1 MIKNV
6 INNVFILKDG
16 LEPNLEAIQF
26 NEPLIQFIPISLDDI
41 KTINTTNLDKIKE
54 HNLFIVRIDQLDEDK
69 KKKFMNFFINSFN
82 FSFPYILFL
91 TNSPLTIE
99 EEENIIKM
107 DSFYY
112 ILPEK
117 IEKHYSSYFKLF
129 VKAIFEKLHYI
140 GRINSYIIDA
150 FQTIVNAQIIEDQRN
165 EILNLNQELTKLS
178 KTDYLT
184 NVLNRRA
191 FFDALESE
199 RKRTL
204 REHWRIHESNTTI
217 SESAEPLQKKLTILH
232 KPHGCFFDHY
242 GNYCCII
249 LDIDHFKY
257 INDTYGHL
265 KGDEVLKELGKIL
278 NSKEIFREN
287 DTIARYG
294 GEEFVIMLPET
305 NIFHAKI
312 PAERLR
318 KQIKNLDF
326 TSDDGKTF
334 RVTISIG
341 ISEFRISDTTNED
354 IINRA
359 DQALYFAKENGRDQV
374 IVYEDIMN
382 D

>member
-1 MIKNV
+1 MFKDLNIPKSFPFPYSPETFTKKEKDILLNFFTN
-6 INNVFILKDG
+6 IDKPVFGIY
-16 LEPNLEAIQF
+16 NLPQEVVGAMF
-26 NEPLIQFIPISLDDI
+26 SRYSRS
-41 KTINTTNLDKIKE
+41 DKSVRR
-54 HNLFIVRIDQLDEDK
+54 LFLDEFWDPSFSTLKSNSKSLQKATDRTNNFYK
-69 KKKFMNFFINSFN
+69 KV
-82 FSFPYILFL
+82 YA
-91 TNSPLTIE
+91 E
-99 EEENIIKM
+99 YGD
-107 DSFYY
+107 DSVIQVGSIHIAF
-112 ILPEK
+112 E
-117 IEKHYSSYFKLF
+117 F
-129 VKAIFEKLHYI
+129 VSQIA
-140 GRINSYIIDA
+140 
-150 FQTIVNAQIIEDQRN
+150 VQIIEDQRN

>member
-16 LEPNLEAIQF
+16 LECDLETIQF
-26 NEPLIQFIPISLDDI
+26 NDPLIQFIPISLDDI
-41 KTINTTNLDKIKE
+41 KTIDTGNLDKVKE
-54 HNLFIVRIDQLDEDK
+54 HNLFIVKIDQLDEEK
-69 KKKFMNFFINSFN
+69 KKKFMNFFINKFN

-91 TNSPLTIE
+91 TNSPLTLE

-112 ILPEK
+112 ILPAK
-117 IEKHYSSYFKLF
+117 IEEHYSSYFKLF

-217 SESAEPLQKKLTILH
+217 SESSEPLQKKLTILH

-242 GNYCCII
+242 GNYSCII
-249 LDIDHFKY
+249 LDIDHFKH

-265 KGDEVLKELGKIL
+265 KGDDVLKELGKIL

-318 KQIKNLDF
+318 KQIKNMNF